1 VLIRSKKSLCLIA
14 GLSLFSSFI
23 HAEEK
28 HPIDIKTEACL
39 EKDDS
44 TLGMMNCS
52 AQSEKLWDTELNR
65 VYTDLQ
71 SQLNDKAKKQLK
83 NAQLQWLKY
92 RNAEF
97 KAIDEIY
104 VVLSEKMEGGTMWRL
119 LPINAK
125 VEIIKQRVL
134 ILTGYLTD
142 LKPEDHESGE

>member
-1 VLIRSKKSLCLIA
+1 MLIRSKKSLCLIA
-14 GLSLFSSFI
+14 GLSLVSSFI

-28 HPIDIKTEACL
+28 HPIDIKTEACM
-39 EKDDS
+39 EKDYS

-65 VYTDLQ
+65 VYRGLQ
-71 SQLNDKAKKQLK
+71 SQLNEKAKKQLK

-104 VVLSEKMEGGTMWRL
+104 SVLYEKSGGGTMWRL

-125 VEIIKQRVL
+125 VEIIKERVL
-134 ILTGYLTD
+134 VLTGYLTNF
-142 LKPEDHESGE
+142 KPEVQESGE

>member
-1 VLIRSKKSLCLIA
+1 
-14 GLSLFSSFI
+14 
-23 HAEEK
+23 
-28 HPIDIKTEACL
+28 
-39 EKDDS
+39 
-44 TLGMMNCS
+44 
-52 AQSEKLWDTELNR
+52 
-65 VYTDLQ
+65 LQ
-71 SQLNDKAKKQLK
+71 SQLNEKAKKQLK

-134 ILTGYLTD
+134 VLTGYLTD
-142 LKPEDHESGE
+142 FKSEDHESGE